1 MSYLTSVRIPVFLIC
16 LTAIFFCLL
25 FFISNIF
32 TVKTINLEG
41 VNDLYGIRQTKGQNL
56 ILLNIK
62 SVKENLYK
70 LNPTFS
76 ELTITKKYPSTLQI
90 VVKLSQKIALL
101 RVDRGY
107 YTLTSQGKVLSR
119 TRSEKL
125 DNGLT
130 VISYYQNFN
139 YDDYHVGDIIDQTD
153 ILTALLLLLELRKMN
168 FVISRLDINGP
179 DMLVFRTSEN
189 QEIKA
194 SSEKKLEEQLIDLK
208 NLIVKIKVENINY
221 KSIDLRF
228 NKPVIRIR

>member
-1 MSYLTSVRIPVFLIC
+1 M
-16 LTAIFFCLL
+16 
-25 FFISNIF
+25 
-32 TVKTINLEG
+32 
-41 VNDLYGIRQTKGQNL
+41 
-56 ILLNIK
+56 
-62 SVKENLYK
+62 
-70 LNPTFS
+70 
-76 ELTITKKYPSTLQI
+76 
-90 VVKLSQKIALL
+90 
-101 RVDRGY
+101 
-107 YTLTSQGKVLSR
+107 
-119 TRSEKL
+119 
-125 DNGLT
+125 T

-221 KSIDLRF
+221 KSILINLILFIVPIILLLYKHNDIYDHVLIGNAIGGILIGAFRIIKRF
-228 NKPVIRIR
+228 KEKKRTKRSG